1 MSGISPGQSPA
12 SETGGR
18 AQYRGR
24 FAPSPTGALHFGS
37 LVAAVASYLDAH
49 AAGGEWIVRIEDLD
63 TPRVVPGS
71 ADLILRT
78 LEAFGFEWHGPILY
92 QSART
97 EAYSEALARLLEAG
111 VAYYCS
117 CSRSEIQTA
126 QPANRAPGEEL
137 YYPGWCRGA
146 VRRPDRELA
155 VRFRAPDHP
164 IQFDDRVQGPITI
177 DLATDCGDF
186 VIRRRDGLFAYQLA
200 VAVDDA
206 AQNITHIVRGA
217 DLLSSTP
224 RQIALQQAL
233 GFAHPVYA
241 HVPLV
246 TDDNGIKLSKSAG
259 AGALDVRH
267 PSLELWRALR
277 FLRQSPPLEL
287 RLNGFP
293 AIWDWAKGNWRMHS
307 LRGIRWAIAEAL

>member
-1 MSGISPGQSPA
+1 MSEKSSDQSSA
-12 SETGGR
+12 IAVSGR
-18 AQYRGR
+18 TPYRGR
-24 FAPSPTGALHFGS
+24 FAPSPTGPLHFGS
-37 LVAAVASYLDAH
+37 LVAAVASYLDAQ
-49 AAGGEWIVRIEDLD
+49 AVGGEWLLRIEDLD

-78 LEAFGFEWHGPILY
+78 LDAFGFEWDEPLLY
-92 QSART
+92 QSTRT
-97 EAYSEALARLLEAG
+97 EAYSDALERLLQSSNAFQ
-111 VAYYCS
+111 CS
-117 CSRSEIQTA
+117 CSRSEIQAA
-126 QPANRAPGEEL
+126 QPENRAPGDEL
-137 YYPGWCRGA
+137 YYPGWCRAGPRSPA
-146 VRRPDRELA
+146 RELA
-155 VRFRAPDHP
+155 VRFPAPDRP
-164 IQFDDRVQGPITI
+164 IRFDDRIQGPITI

-200 VAVDDA
+200 VVVDDD
-206 AQNITHIVRGA
+206 AQDITHIVRGA
-217 DLLSSTP
+217 DLLGSTP

-233 GFAHPVYA
+233 GFAQPEYA

-287 RLNGFP
+287 RLNGLP
-293 AIWDWAKGNWRMHS
+293 LIWEWAKRNWQMRS
-307 LRGIRWAIAEAL
+307 LRGLRWAIAEPF

>member
-1 MSGISPGQSPA
+1 MSGRSSDQSSA
-12 SETGGR
+12 VVTGGR
-18 AQYRGR
+18 TQYRGR

-37 LVAAVASYLDAH
+37 LVAAVASYLDAR
-49 AAGGEWIVRIEDLD
+49 AVGGEWIVRIEDLD

-78 LEAFGFEWHGPILY
+78 LEAFGFEWDGPILY
-92 QSART
+92 QSTRA
-97 EAYSEALARLLEAG
+97 EAYSEALERLLESD
-111 VAYYCS
+111 VAFHCS
-117 CSRSEIQTA
+117 CSRSEIQAA
-126 QPANRAPGEEL
+126 QPTNRASGEEL
-137 YYPGWCRGA
+137 YYPGWCRGG
-146 VRRPDRELA
+146 VRKPDRELS
-155 VRFRAPDHP
+155 VRFRAADHP
-164 IQFDDRVQGPITI
+164 INFDDRIQGSLTI

-200 VAVDDA
+200 VVVDDA
-206 AQNITHIVRGA
+206 AQSITHIVRGA

-293 AIWDWAKGNWRMHS
+293 AIWEWAKGNWRMHS
-307 LRGIRWAIAEAL
+307 LRGLRWAIAEAL